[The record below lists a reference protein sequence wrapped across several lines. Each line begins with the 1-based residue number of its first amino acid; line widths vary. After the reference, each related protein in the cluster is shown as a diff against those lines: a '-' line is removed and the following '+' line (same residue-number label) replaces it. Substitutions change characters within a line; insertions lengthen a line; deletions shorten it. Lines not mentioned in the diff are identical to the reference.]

1 MSTWTFGCCN
11 YRVNKLL
18 GCFRMYRFI
27 ADLRCKQLEKGRH
40 HFRVF
45 SFIEK
50 EKDFN
55 WWKEAANRSFLSS
68 NKGTYQV
75 AYSKTECGCYFRSS
89 SHTFRPFKKAAFIS
103 AWNRIPW
110 HAAVLAAGQPIKKGA
125 TSPLDKSRP
134 VRSGV
139 SFLSSLIKQGNRW
152 LARRVVLLLRGQ
164 SVLLFLMPLPFL
176 L

>member
-1 MSTWTFGCCN
+1 MNYLPPKKMSTWTFGCCN
-11 YRVNKLL
+11 YRVNKFL

-75 AYSKTECGCYFRSS
+75 AYSKTECGCYFPSS
-89 SHTFRPFKKAAFIS
+89 SHTFRPFKKSRFYFGLKSHSLTRGRVSRRAT
-103 AWNRIPW
+103 NQKRRYIPSW
-110 HAAVLAAGQPIKKGA
+110 QVK
-125 TSPLDKSRP
+125 TSQKR
-134 VRSGV
+134 R
-139 SFLSSLIKQGNRW
+139 FFLIK
-152 LARRVVLLLRGQ
+152 
-164 SVLLFLMPLPFL
+164 PD
-176 L
+176 